1 MTLVATAALAASG
14 LFRSSPD
21 YRMPVC
27 IIVSMAAVML
37 AVRSFFTG
45 KIVYAL
51 LFLAILG
58 IFTPFRSSQFS
69 PVLVSI
75 LDLATLALF
84 AVSPM
89 ILRKSRTP
97 VVTSAPPEKL

>member
-1 MTLVATAALAASG
+1 
-14 LFRSSPD
+14 
-21 YRMPVC
+21 MPVC
-27 IIVSMAAVML
+27 VIVSMAAVLL
-37 AVRSFFTG
+37 AVRSLFTG

-58 IFTPFRSSQFS
+58 IFTPFRSSQFA

-75 LDLATLALF
+75 LDLATLTLF

-89 ILRKSRTP
+89 MLRKSRTP
-97 VVTSAPPEKL
+97 VFTSPTAEKL